1 MKTLFAVL
9 ALTALAQAQQPP
21 PAAQDLARALQR
33 KYDQVHSFT
42 ADFIQHYE
50 GGVLRKS
57 LTERGTVQVK
67 KPGRMRWEYKAPE
80 EKLFVSDG
88 RKMYS
93 YIPADKQVIVSTVP
107 ADDQATTAVL
117 FLVGKGNLTRDFN
130 ATLIGTNDPRTWTLR
145 LDPKTAQR
153 EYDWLIVV
161 IDRKSM
167 QIKALTAGDNQ
178 GTKSSFLFSNMR
190 ENVDLPDKQF
200 EFKIPRGADVI
211 TSGSP
216 AP

>member
-9 ALTALAQAQQPP
+9 ALAAFGAPQSPP

-42 ADFIQHYE
+42 ADFVHHYE

-57 LTERGTVQVK
+57 LTERGIVQVK
-67 KPGRMRWEYKAPE
+67 KPGRMRWEYKVPE

-88 RKMYS
+88 RKIYS
-93 YIPADKQVIVSTVP
+93 YVPADRQVIVSTVP
-107 ADDQATTAVL
+107 AEDQATTAVL
-117 FLVGKGNLTRDFN
+117 FLVGKGNLTRDFK
-130 ATLIGTNDPRTWTLR
+130 ATLLTGNDPKTWTLR
-145 LDPKTAQR
+145 LDPRTPQR
-153 EYDWLIVV
+153 EYDWLIVTV
-161 IDRKSM
+161 GRASM

-178 GTKSSFLFSNMR
+178 GTRSSFQFSNMR

-211 TSGSP
+211 TSGSSER
-216 AP
+216 